1 MRMHIAPSSLVE
13 STLLETLVEQF
24 LPGNGACFQ
33 LRTALLALIAPLA
46 MPRAIAQC

>member
-1 MRMHIAPSSLVE
+1 MHMHIAPSSLVE
-13 STLLETLVEQF
+13 STLLETLEEQF